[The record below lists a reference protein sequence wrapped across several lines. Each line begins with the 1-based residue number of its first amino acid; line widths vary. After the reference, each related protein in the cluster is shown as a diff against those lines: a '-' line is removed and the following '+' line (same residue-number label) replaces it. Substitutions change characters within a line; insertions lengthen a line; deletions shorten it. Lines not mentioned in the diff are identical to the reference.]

1 MKALGDLELFVATAE
16 HGSLSAAAR
25 SRSLTPAAASAA
37 VKRLEAELDT
47 TLFVRSTR
55 SLRLTGDGERFLAY
69 CRDALR
75 TIGDGELELRGDRA
89 ELRGTLQLSAPSDL
103 GRNVVLD
110 WLDRFLRQHPRLQL
124 RLQLSDRFAD
134 VYRQRIDVALRY
146 GPLPDSSLISLPL
159 APDNRRVLCASP
171 AYLRRHGTPASP
183 DELGDHAC
191 LRLVLRDEI
200 YDRWRVFSRT
210 GEQRTVRVRGDRV
223 SDDGEVVHRWA
234 LSGAGIAYKSWLDV
248 AGDVAAGRLRIVCPE
263 WIGEPAPLYLVCPDR
278 RLIGPTVHKL
288 HEFLQSNCKKLSPP
302 PIPRS
307 LSA

>member
-25 SRSLTPAAASAA
+25 LRAITPAAASASL
-37 VKRLEAELDT
+37 KRLEAELET

-55 SLRLTGDGERFLAY
+55 SLRLTSDGERFLAY

-75 TIGDGELELRGDRA
+75 TLSDGERELRGDRG
-89 ELRGTLQLSAPSDL
+89 ELRGTLYLSAPSDL
-103 GRNVVLD
+103 GRNLVLD

-171 AYLRRHGTPASP
+171 AYLRRRGTPASP
-183 DELGDHAC
+183 SELGDHLC
-191 LRLVLRDEI
+191 LPLILRDEVN
-200 YDRWRVFSRT
+200 DGWRLFSRT
-210 GEQRTVRVRGDRV
+210 GEAVTVRVRGDRL
-223 SDDGEVVHRWA
+223 SDDGEVVRRWA
-234 LSGAGIAYKSWLDV
+234 LAGAGIAYKSWLDV

-263 WIGEPAPLYLVCPDR
+263 WLGEPTPLHLVCPDR
-278 RLIGPTVHKL
+278 RLIGPTLHKL
-288 HEFLQSNCKKLSPP
+288 HDFLQSNCKKLAAPP
-302 PIPRS
+302 LPRS
-307 LSA
+307 LST